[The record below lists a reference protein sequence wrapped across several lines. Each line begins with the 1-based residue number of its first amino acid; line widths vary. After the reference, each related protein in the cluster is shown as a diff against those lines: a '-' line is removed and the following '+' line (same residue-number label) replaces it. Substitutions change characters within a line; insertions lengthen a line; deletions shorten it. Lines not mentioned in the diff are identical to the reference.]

1 MNSATNLPR
10 SNLSC
15 QATTP
20 TRVDLAGGTLD
31 ISPLAAIL
39 QEKHDLWNKPVQTVN
54 VAIELRATARL
65 TLERASGPAR
75 SDLAWTFEDLTRPSR
90 ESGTSLTGDAAA
102 AYPLHRAVVRYAQA
116 RLLAAGWGA
125 VTLSTDAQAPK
136 GSGLGGS
143 SSVVIAILGALE
155 TLLERPGVPSAALCE
170 VAKNL
175 EAGLL
180 GGLAGN
186 QDHFGAAFG
195 GVQAV
200 QHSAEGS
207 TTRRLACDGDALL
220 SRIVLAHS
228 GQQHFSAF
236 NNWLILERVLTGHK
250 ETLGK
255 LASIARIAHEI
266 VDPLERGDF
275 ESVAKLVSKEW
286 EYRRVLA
293 DGVTTPVLDTLHAAS
308 LRAGASGGK
317 VCGAGGGGVL
327 VMFVRDTDVRA
338 RVESAIVD
346 AGGVLLPARYAD
358 RGLVISPLGSSP
370 M

>member
-1 MNSATNLPR
+1 MNSATHLSR
-10 SNLSC
+10 SKLTC
-15 QATTP
+15 IATTP

-54 VAIELRATARL
+54 VAIDLRATARIDL
-65 TLERASGPAR
+65 TGTGGNEPD
-75 SDLAWTFEDLTRPSR
+75 DLHWTFEDLTQPSR
-90 ESGTSLTGDAAA
+90 ESGTTLTGEAATN
-102 AYPLHRAVVRYAQA
+102 YPLHRAVVRYARA
-116 RLLAAGWGA
+116 RLLEAGFRSI
-125 VTLSTDAQAPK
+125 TLSTNAQAPK

-143 SSVVIAILGALE
+143 SSVVIAILGAIE
-155 TLLERPGVPSAALCE
+155 TLLKTQNIPSPALCE

-200 QHSAEGS
+200 QHCADGS
-207 TTRRLACDGDALL
+207 TTRRLACNGTALL
-220 SRIVLAHS
+220 SHIVLAHS

-250 ETLGK
+250 PTLGK

-266 VDPLERGDF
+266 VDPLEKGDF
-275 ESVAKLVSKEW
+275 EGVAKLVSQEW

-293 DGVTTPVLDTLHAAS
+293 EGVTTPVLDALHAAS
-308 LRAGASGGK
+308 LRAGAWGGK

-327 VMFVRDTDVRA
+327 VMFVSDPAVRK
-338 RVESAIVD
+338 RVEQAIVD
-346 AGGVLLPARYAD
+346 TGGVLLPARYSD
-358 RGLVISPLGSSP
+358 TGLVVSTGEL
-370 M
+370 